1 VCTVRRYLIAD
12 AVPRHGYAAG
22 AKGEWLA
29 MEGFV
34 SLLMLSRV
42 LLTFNYALFTSA
54 ESSEYLRPS
63 D

>member
-1 VCTVRRYLIAD
+1 LIAD